1 MQARGSTG
9 SPRLQEGVIIINLYE
24 INKQVREARRLKEEA
39 EQRLAFADGRKRE
52 AGYRLAKVYDDNPTP
67 PAEIVD
73 PAVRELSQAIK
84 AWSQA
89 LAVANEARQLYRQ
102 LRAKQVQMQ
111 EASYPSVIGDAA

>member
-1 MQARGSTG
+1 MI
-9 SPRLQEGVIIINLYE
+9 VINLYE
-24 INKQVREARRLKEEA
+24 INKRVREAWRLKEEA
-39 EQRLAFADGRKRE
+39 EQRLTFADGRKRE
-52 AGYRLAKVYDDNPTP
+52 AGYRLAKVYDNNPTP

-73 PAVRELSQAIK
+73 PVIRELSQAIK
-84 AWSQA
+84 AWHQA